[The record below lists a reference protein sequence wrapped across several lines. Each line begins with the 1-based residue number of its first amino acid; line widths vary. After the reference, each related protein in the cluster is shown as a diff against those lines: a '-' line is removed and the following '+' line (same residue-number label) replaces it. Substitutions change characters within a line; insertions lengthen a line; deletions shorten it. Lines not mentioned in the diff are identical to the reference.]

1 MDAILTHHSS
11 LSPKPPLSTLSSN
24 LTKCLPFTI
33 HIPPSTS
40 FAGTGTSANIQ
51 RLYSAIHKN
60 HQSFIPRTSTT
71 QNTSVQEDEE
81 AYGEVKGI
89 IGSRV
94 VEGPRM
100 EYLIEWKDG
109 HTPSWIPSQNIA
121 KDVIAEYETPWWTAA
136 KKADEAALRS
146 LLSQE
151 GGSLRDVD
159 AVDENGRTAL
169 MFVTGL
175 GSEEC
180 IRLLVEAGAALDW
193 QDEVGFTALHMA
205 AGYVKPGAVRTLLKC
220 GADPE
225 LEDQRGRTPGKL
237 AKELLE
243 QTPRAN
249 PVQFARRLSLESVI
263 KELEGAIFEFA
274 EVEQI
279 VGKRTNGRRKEY
291 LVLWKD
297 GGDKE
302 WVEEKFVGED
312 LVRDYEAGLEYAV
325 AEAVLGKREGSEE
338 GKWEYLVKWEDVE
351 EPTWEEAENIDP
363 ELVAEFER
371 QHGEAPAPGEVTGVE
386 GQTDG

>member
-1 MDAILTHHSS
+1 MDALLAHHSS
-11 LSPKPPLSTLSSN
+11 LSPKPLLSTLSSS
-24 LTKCLPFTI
+24 LTKCLPFTV
-33 HIPPSTS
+33 HISPSTAAS
-40 FAGTGTSANIQ
+40 GPGATANSQ
-51 RLYSAIHKN
+51 RLFLAIHKN
-60 HQSFIPRTSTT
+60 HFSFVPKTSTT
-71 QNTSVQEDEE
+71 ENPTVQEEE

-109 HTPSWIPSQNIA
+109 HTPSWVPSQNIA
-121 KDVIAEYETPWWTAA
+121 KDVIAEYEIPWWTAA
-136 KKADEAALRS
+136 KKADEAALKS

-151 GGSLRDVD
+151 GASLRDVD
-159 AVDENGRTAL
+159 AVDENGRSAL
-169 MFVTGL
+169 MFVAGL

-180 IRLLVEAGAALDW
+180 IRLLVEAGATVDW
-193 QDEVGFTALHMA
+193 QDEVGYTALHMA
-205 AGYVKPGAVRTLLKC
+205 AGYVKPGAVRALLKC

-225 LEDQRGRTPGKL
+225 LEDQMGRTPGAL
-237 AKELLE
+237 AKELLQ

-263 KELEGAIFEFA
+263 KELEGAVFEFA

-291 LVLWKD
+291 LVMWKD

-302 WVEEKFVGED
+302 WVEEKLVGED
-312 LVRDYEAGLEYAV
+312 LVRDYEAGLEYAI

-351 EPTWEEAENIDP
+351 EPSWEEAENIDA

-371 QHGEAPAPGEVTGVE
+371 QHGETPAGGEVTGAE
-386 GQTDG
+386 YQDG